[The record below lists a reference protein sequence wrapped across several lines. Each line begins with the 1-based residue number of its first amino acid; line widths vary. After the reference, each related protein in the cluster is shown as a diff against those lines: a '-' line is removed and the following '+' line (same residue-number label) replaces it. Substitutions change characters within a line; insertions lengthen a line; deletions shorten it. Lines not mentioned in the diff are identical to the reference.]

1 MHSKILPSYFPQRD
15 FWRKADDPQDFME
28 TTTPEVGAE
37 SIPSTQTPEQQ
48 LDDLTDAQIAALTRT
63 LLDPPSQE
71 EIEDAQHV
79 QQAEET
85 PEAEDTTTEEPVQ
98 EDEDEPET
106 EDVAPTKGKQIRLKG
121 DDFKFATLRKSGVSP
136 EEAARIAYGIEPTKA
151 APVTEDATTQSQ
163 EPSALEA
170 IAARLEE
177 LEDEI
182 VDATDLVDSDKAK
195 LLKRERA
202 KLNEKRTDLM
212 LEAKLTAIEAQ
223 KTQEKQAETKYQESV
238 QSALSMYPALSDPKS
253 EFSKRAESI
262 RASLE
267 ASNNPII
274 YQEDFAL
281 VLAQMT
287 GNALLVPPSL
297 PGTDKGQ
304 SAKVAMP
311 KPSGRAPAAPPQPL
325 PTRGAP
331 PAKPITD
338 ADLDAMSPA
347 ELTLFLRKQLN
358 RT

>member
-1 MHSKILPSYFPQRD
+1 
-15 FWRKADDPQDFME
+15 ME
-28 TTTPEVGAE
+28 TTNPEAEAE

-48 LDDLTDAQIAALTRT
+48 LDALTDAQIAALTRT

-71 EIEDAQHV
+71 EVEDAQQV

-85 PEAEDTTTEEPVQ
+85 PEAEEPAQ

-106 EDVAPTKGKQIRLKG
+106 EDVTPTKGKQIRLKG

-151 APVTEDATTQSQ
+151 PPVTEEAPTQSQ
-163 EPSALEA
+163 EPSEMEA
-170 IAARLEE
+170 VAARLEE

-202 KLNEKRTDLM
+202 KLNEKRTELM
-212 LEAKLTAIEAQ
+212 FDAKLKAIEAQ
-223 KTQEKQAETKYQESV
+223 RTQEQQAETKYQESV
-238 QSALSMYPALSDPKS
+238 QSALSMYPSLSDPKS
-253 EFSKRAESI
+253 EFSKRAEAI

-267 ASNNPII
+267 ASNNPVI

-297 PGTDKGQ
+297 PGEAKTT
-304 SAKVAMP
+304 SAAKVAMP
-311 KPSGRAPAAPPQPL
+311 KPSGRTPAAPPQPL
-325 PTRGAP
+325 PTRGTP
-331 PAKPITD
+331 PVKTMTE
-338 ADLDAMSPA
+338 ADLDNLSPA
-347 ELTLFLRKQLN
+347 ELNILIRQTLGKG
-358 RT
+358 